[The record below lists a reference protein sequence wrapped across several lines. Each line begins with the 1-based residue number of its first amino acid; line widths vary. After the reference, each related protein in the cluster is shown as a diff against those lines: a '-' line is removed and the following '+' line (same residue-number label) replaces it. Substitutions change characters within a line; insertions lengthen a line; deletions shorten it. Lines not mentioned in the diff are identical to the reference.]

1 MAFKVG
7 KGVQQLPFPD
17 VLDSTFL
24 ELLVELVELGALI
37 SVGASRDKGAVKV
50 TVTVGGEWDAEW
62 FRTDDE
68 LHDWL
73 KEAVIVVRSL
83 VDSQPSHESRRRRGA
98 LKPA

>member
-17 VLDSTFL
+17 VLSPSFL

-37 SVGASRDKGAVKV
+37 SVGASRDQGAVKV
-50 TVTVGGEWDAEW
+50 TITVGGEWDFEW
-62 FRTDDE
+62 FRSEEE
-68 LHDWL
+68 LLDWL
-73 KEAVIVVRSL
+73 REAVNVVRSL
-83 VDSQPSHESRRRRGA
+83 APQPSPESRRRKGA